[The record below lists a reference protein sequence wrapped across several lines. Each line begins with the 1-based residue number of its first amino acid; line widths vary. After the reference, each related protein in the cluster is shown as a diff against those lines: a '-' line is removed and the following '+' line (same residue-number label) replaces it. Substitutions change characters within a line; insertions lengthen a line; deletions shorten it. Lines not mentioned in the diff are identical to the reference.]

1 MGSNY
6 RMIKFIYIIFVSL
19 RPLGL
24 LTKNIVHDYHY
35 NFIHHSGLCIQ
46 SHQTDQD
53 QAALT
58 GLVVAAVAAA
68 AAAAVASAVVVEG
81 SESLSWARFELGLL
95 PW

>member
-1 MGSNY
+1 M
-6 RMIKFIYIIFVSL
+6 SL
-19 RPLGL
+19 RPSGL

-35 NFIHHSGLCIQ
+35 YFIHHSGLCIQ

-53 QAALT
+53 QPALT
-58 GLVVAAVAAA
+58 GLVVDEAA
-68 AAAAVASAVVVEG
+68 AVVVEG